1 MPVEGTRDKFVVGV
15 GFDVALLTWNS
26 REVVFKP
33 LCEFMGPNLIATN
46 DAKVDPA
53 GRCELDDA

>member
-1 MPVEGTRDKFVVGV
+1 MPVEGTKDKFVVGV

-26 REVVFKP
+26 REVVFEP

-53 GRCELDDA
+53 GR

>member
-1 MPVEGTRDKFVVGV
+1 MSVDGTDDKFVVGV
-15 GFDVALLTWNS
+15 GFDVALLTWNDD
-26 REVVFKP
+26 EVSFEP

-53 GRCELDDA
+53 GR

>member
-1 MPVEGTRDKFVVGV
+1 MPVEGTKDKFVVGV

-26 REVVFKP
+26 WEVVFEH

-46 DAKVDPA
+46 DAKVDLA
-53 GRCELDDA
+53 GR